1 MNSRKPLYL
10 FHVMYESGDRIGYIL
25 AYFSQFP
32 PLFIFFELFFLM
44 LLILSRY
51 YENISESFK
60 DGTKK
65 SVLWIWPGETN
76 SSLTI
81 LLISLFSGQCLC
93 EFIARILKSLIGH
106 TRPLVDTSSSD
117 DYGIPSSHSQ
127 FVVFTFYFLVYCY
140 IQLHYRSSRSS
151 HPLYFLLLLASVSTS
166 LVSFSRWY
174 LCYHYIYQIIAG
186 WIVGAL
192 LGHVWAKLFIHLI
205 KYYHN
210 TNKSLIS

>member
-1 MNSRKPLYL
+1 MISRKPLYL

-51 YENISESFK
+51 YENISKSF
-60 DGTKK
+60 DNTKK

-76 SSLTI
+76 NSLTI

-93 EFIARILKSLIGH
+93 ELIARILKSLIGH
-106 TRPLVDTSSSD
+106 DRPLIDTSSLN

-127 FVVFTFYFLVYCY
+127 FMVFTFYFLTYCY
-140 IQLHYRSSRSS
+140 VELHYHSSKSP
-151 HPLYFLLLLASVSTS
+151 HPLYFLLLLASTSTIM
-166 LVSFSRWY
+166 VSFSRWY

-186 WIVGAL
+186 WIIGAL
-192 LGHVWAKLFIHLI
+192 LGHIWARLFIYLI
-205 KYYHN
+205 KYYHIA
-210 TNKSLIS
+210 NKPRIS